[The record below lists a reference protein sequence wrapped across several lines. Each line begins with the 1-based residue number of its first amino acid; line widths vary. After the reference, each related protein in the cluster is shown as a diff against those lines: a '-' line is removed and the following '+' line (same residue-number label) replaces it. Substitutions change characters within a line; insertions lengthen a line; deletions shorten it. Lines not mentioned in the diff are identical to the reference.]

1 MEFDFIIVGAGSAGC
16 VLANRLTANGRS
28 SRCSPRGRRT
38 RQQPVDPHPGGLL
51 QDHGQPPDR
60 LAVSHGSPI
69 TVSTADRFP
78 GHAERCLEDRVR
90 SMVLSMSAARPRTT
104 TIGANSETRAG
115 PGMMFCPTSGT
126 QKAGRVHGTGSATF
140 AAHRDRSWSLRRE
153 SGARSSICGSRPQSR
168 PATAAT
174 PTTMTVIR
182 KASGYIQ
189 QTVARGRRCS
199 TAVAYLRPARRRRN
213 LEVFVKTLVERLM
226 FVDGRVSG
234 LKVVSRDRRFDITAR
249 REVVLCA
256 GAIGS
261 PQILMLSGVG
271 EGEELQR
278 HGIGVRRELAG
289 VGRNLQDHLQAR
301 PVFRTDLSTVNVE
314 TDNIFR
320 QARIA
325 LRYLLA
331 RDGPMSM
338 AASLGTGFLKTCSG
352 LATPDIQFHI
362 QPFSADSL
370 IEGPHQFSAFTSSV
384 TQLRPESR
392 ERFASARRAYTII
405 RRFIPTTSRPTTTAG
420 PSSRESGLPGGSAAA
435 SR

>member
-1 MEFDFIIVGAGSAGC
+1 
-16 VLANRLTANGRS
+16 
-28 SRCSPRGRRT
+28 
-38 RQQPVDPHPGGLL
+38 
-51 QDHGQPPDR
+51 
-60 LAVSHGSPI
+60 
-69 TVSTADRFP
+69 
-78 GHAERCLEDRVR
+78 
-90 SMVLSMSAARPRTT
+90 
-104 TIGANSETRAG
+104 
-115 PGMMFCPTSGT
+115 
-126 QKAGRVHGTGSATF
+126 
-140 AAHRDRSWSLRRE
+140 
-153 SGARSSICGSRPQSR
+153 
-168 PATAAT
+168 
-174 PTTMTVIR
+174 
-182 KASGYIQ
+182 
-189 QTVARGRRCS
+189 
-199 TAVAYLRPARRRRN
+199 
-213 LEVFVKTLVERLM
+213 M

-234 LKVVSRDRRFDITAR
+234 LKVVSGDRRLDITAR

-325 LRYLLA
+325 LRYLLK

-370 IEGPHQFSAFTSSV
+370 TEGTHRFSAFTSSV

-392 ERFASARRAYTII
+392 GEIRLSTSSIHDHPEIHPNYLATDKDCRTIVEGIRIARRISRCEPLKSRITGEHAPGDAVPLDDDEAILEWARNTSTTIYHPSGTCKMGRDPMAVVNPRLNVHGVEGLRVADASIMPTLVSGNTNAPAVMIGEKASAMILEDAR
-405 RRFIPTTSRPTTTAG
+405 
-420 PSSRESGLPGGSAAA
+420 
-435 SR
+435 